1 MHTAGVKC
9 DIFHKQYK
17 YTKGMYDD
25 VEVDEEELEMEID
38 AVMP

>member
-1 MHTAGVKC
+1 
-9 DIFHKQYK
+9 
-17 YTKGMYDD
+17 MYDD